1 MIHSETVHES
11 FMIWL
16 CAVLGMDTN
25 KQITEE
31 INKLREEIRLLSEKK
46 ESDQGAGMIALI
58 KYVTEERERTEK
70 LLMTMAEKIRR
81 MESRQQLGV
90 QEHVPV
96 QDNAKGK
103 NFEEIALSDTDRRI
117 IDFVQTKG
125 MACADD
131 IKGTMGYKGRN
142 AACTRLKKLCDDG
155 LLQRF
160 QLGHKVYYRFDA
172 GKATNTLIISPP
184 Q

>member
-1 MIHSETVHES
+1 
-11 FMIWL
+11 
-16 CAVLGMDTN
+16 MDTN

-90 QEHVPV
+90 QEHVPA

-117 IDFVQTKG
+117 ID
-125 MACADD
+125 
-131 IKGTMGYKGRN
+131 
-142 AACTRLKKLCDDG
+142 
-155 LLQRF
+155 
-160 QLGHKVYYRFDA
+160 
-172 GKATNTLIISPP
+172 
-184 Q
+184 

>member
-1 MIHSETVHES
+1 
-11 FMIWL
+11 
-16 CAVLGMDTN
+16 MDTD

-81 MESRQQLGV
+81 MEGRQQLTV
-90 QEHVPV
+90 QEPV
-96 QDNAKGK
+96 SSENAKKRG
-103 NFEEIALSDTDRRI
+103 FEEIALSDTDRLI
-117 IDFVQTKG
+117 VEFVQTKG
-125 MACADD
+125 LACADD
-131 IKGTMGYKGRN
+131 IREIMGYKGRN
-142 AACTRLKKLCDDG
+142 AACTRLKKLCNEG

>member
-1 MIHSETVHES
+1 
-11 FMIWL
+11 
-16 CAVLGMDTN
+16 MDTN

-131 IKGTMGYKGRN
+131 IKGIMGYKRRN
-142 AACTRLKKLCDDG
+142 AACTRLKKLCNEG

>member
-1 MIHSETVHES
+1 MFHDSVMS
-11 FMIWL
+11 R
-16 CAVLGMDTN
+16 VGMDTN
-25 KQITEE
+25 NQITEE

-81 MESRQQLGV
+81 MEGRQQLTV
-90 QEHVPV
+90 QEPNSE
-96 QDNAKGK
+96 NAKKKG
-103 NFEEIALSDTDRRI
+103 FEEIALSDTDRMI
-117 IDFVQTKG
+117 IEFVQTKG
-125 MACADD
+125 LACADD
-131 IKGTMGYKGRN
+131 IRDIMGYKGRN
-142 AACTRLKKLCDDG
+142 AACTRLKKLCNEG